1 MKTLLTLIAIIIT
14 FSSCSKLEELTP
26 EHYDIP
32 QHSEVHVYYDSAV
45 YNISVNGMFVQGGNT
60 HKQGVDVYRIDSL
73 SNINFH
79 ILQGKRT
86 SVTVRHPTYKHEYGY
101 VRNIRNGLVSPF

>member
-1 MKTLLTLIAIIIT
+1 MKNLILAILATITL
-14 FSSCSKLEELTP
+14 SSCSKLEELTP

-60 HKQGVDVYRIDSL
+60 HKQGVDV
-73 SNINFH
+73 
-79 ILQGKRT
+79 
-86 SVTVRHPTYKHEYGY
+86 
-101 VRNIRNGLVSPF
+101 

>member
-14 FSSCSKLEELTP
+14 FCSCSKLEELTP
-26 EHYDIP
+26 DYENMP

-45 YNISVNGMFVQGGNT
+45 YNINVNGMFVRRGNT

-73 SNINFH
+73 SNLNFH
-79 ILQGKRT
+79 IIEGKRT
-86 SVTVRHPTYKHEYGY
+86 SVTVRYPTYKHEYGY